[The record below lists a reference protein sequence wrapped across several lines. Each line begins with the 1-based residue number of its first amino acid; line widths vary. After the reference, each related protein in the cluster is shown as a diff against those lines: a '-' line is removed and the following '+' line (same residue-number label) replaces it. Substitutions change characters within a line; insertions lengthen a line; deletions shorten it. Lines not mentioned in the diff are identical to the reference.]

1 MRLRSP
7 VRAAL
12 PVAIALVASSVGPAT
27 GASPASAAEP
37 PAVAPAAQPAATVP
51 FRFDLY
57 RADDFSSQATKDM
70 CVAGAMQTMVNIMSA
85 GVADHS
91 RPGQDSL
98 YQAAGRL
105 RGRGDGNIGPI
116 GWARALQVA
125 GFGRYGL
132 RVYDSREA
140 ALRAAAIAVRRTG
153 RPAGL
158 LVWRGAHSWVLH
170 GFQSTAD
177 PLLSPSARITAYLIS
192 DPWYPRVSSIWGRS
206 QRPDTLYSSEYLAR
220 HYLPWR
226 RNLRTPG
233 LDGRFLVVQPLPPR
247 GYHLRLH

>member
-1 MRLRSP
+1 ML
-7 VRAAL
+7 VAL
-12 PVAIALVASSVGPAT
+12 PVAIAIVAGAIGPAIRP
-27 GASPASAAEP
+27 SPVIAAEP
-37 PAVAPAAQPAATVP
+37 PAGAPAAQAAATVP

-70 CVAGAMQTMVNIMSA
+70 CVAGAMQTMTNVMTA
-85 GVADHS
+85 TVADHS
-91 RPGQDSL
+91 RKGQDAL
-98 YQAAGRL
+98 YAAASRL

-116 GWARALQVA
+116 GWARALQAA

-132 RVYDSREA
+132 RVYDTREA
-140 ALRAAAIAVRRTG
+140 ALQAAAIAVRRTG

-170 GFQSTAD
+170 GFQATAD
-177 PLLSPSARITAYLIS
+177 PLLAPSARITAYLIS

-206 QRPDTLYSSEYLAR
+206 QPPDTLYAPQYVAR

-226 RNLRTPG
+226 RNLKTPG

-247 GYHLRLH
+247 GHHLRLH